1 MKKVAVA
8 IHAKENFDPHI
19 INGLENLDYI
29 HVDVMDGKFVHNFNL
44 NLSVFKILKEH
55 FENPIVA
62 HLMVLNPI
70 DFIEKIIN
78 FVDVFLFHYES
89 EADIEEIIKKVKK
102 YNKKVGI
109 VINPET
115 DVLNIIS
122 YLNKIDYILVMAVN
136 PGWSGQRFIPATIDK
151 VNEMARY
158 KKKFKFEIIVDGG
171 VNLQTAKKLMNADIL
186 SSSTTILNA
195 NDPNYIIKAL
205 KDV

>member
-70 DFIEKIIN
+70 DFIEKLIN

-115 DVLNIIS
+115 DVSNIIS
-122 YLNKIDYILVMAVN
+122 YLNKVDYVLVMAVN
-136 PGWSGQRFIPATIDK
+136 PGWSGQKFIPATVDK
-151 VNEMARY
+151 VNKLAQY
-158 KKKFKFEIIVDGG
+158 KKIFNLEIIVDGG
-171 VNLQTAKKLMNADIL
+171 INLDNAKKLKNADIL
-186 SSSTTILNA
+186 SSSSTILNA
-195 NDPNYIIKAL
+195 KNPNNIIESL
-205 KDV
+205 KEE